1 MVLLITKGVT
11 EQTCAYTEILPMEEP
26 DQRCTLPGSG
36 PWSRWV
42 TQWSKSRSPNIRP
55 SAPSTHQRLLHR
67 GQVVPQRYITKGK
80 ETRKLCIT
88 AWSTA
93 RVYYILSSIPVS
105 LVTRAVVCQ
114 DLLHY
119 FLWKC
124 RQRHIRYS
132 AVEKFCFTWAERMF
146 LIPKWDFCM
155 HPHTHPDAASA
166 VLHAWVSCH
175 VRSA

>member
-1 MVLLITKGVT
+1 M
-11 EQTCAYTEILPMEEP
+11 
-26 DQRCTLPGSG
+26 
-36 PWSRWV
+36 
-42 TQWSKSRSPNIRP
+42 TQWSKTRSPNIRP

-67 GQVVPQRYITKGK
+67 AQRTPQRNGCITKGK
-80 ETRKLCIT
+80 EPLKLCIA

-105 LVTRAVVCQ
+105 PVTRAVVCQ
-114 DLLHY
+114 DSYLLVSLLHY
-119 FLWKC
+119 FLLKC
-124 RQRHIRYS
+124 RQRRVRYS
-132 AVEKFCFTWAERMF
+132 AVEKFCFTWAEGMF

-175 VRSA
+175 VCSA